1 MEINLD
7 SYEYYYNDEEKVLAK
22 TPVDISKETTNKK
35 ISIEYY
41 KNIFKKDFYLFRR
54 QNTGNHVIF
63 DSDSLHKIINKS
75 DETSVPGFNLV
86 LDFEILS
93 VSREIILK
101 LSFSINDFKFFK
113 TFDKSK
119 DILEFSK
126 MSSIYYDHV
135 EDNLEDKMAYLL
147 AKLFFDMHVNEGED
161 IEIYLEDKFN
171 EMFDISKPYKY
182 FRLLNEKE
190 IKKHLTR
197 EGFK

>member
-1 MEINLD
+1 MEMNLD
-7 SYEYYYNDEEKVLAK
+7 SYEYYYNDDEKVLAK

-41 KNIFKKDFYLFRR
+41 KNIFKKDFYLFRK
-54 QNTGNHVIF
+54 QIIGTHVIF

-75 DETSVPGFNLV
+75 DGTSVPGFNLL
-86 LDFEILS
+86 LDFEVLS

-101 LSFSINDFKFFK
+101 LSFSINDSKFFK

-147 AKLFFDMHVNEGED
+147 AKLFFDMHVNENED

-171 EMFDISKPYKY
+171 EMLDISKPYKY

-190 IKKHLTR
+190 VKKHLTR

>member
-93 VSREIILK
+93 VSRSEERRVGK
-101 LSFSINDFKFFK
+101 DCSN
-113 TFDKSK
+113 KSRAT
-119 DILEFSK
+119 
-126 MSSIYYDHV
+126 Y
-135 EDNLEDKMAYLL
+135 
-147 AKLFFDMHVNEGED
+147 G
-161 IEIYLEDKFN
+161 
-171 EMFDISKPYKY
+171 
-182 FRLLNEKE
+182 
-190 IKKHLTR
+190 KKS
-197 EGFK
+197 EWIDEY